1 MKLMNMTPE
10 RAAEILDPDH
20 REHYDSIEPVNEA
33 CRMGMGALKYPLL
46 EFIRQE
52 VPYRFEGIFGVP
64 DVGSIPETVEDAVKE
79 LWDNCDEILNYDKI
93 DEILTEV
100 LRERGIEVNEE

>member
-1 MKLMNMTPE
+1 MTPE

-52 VPYRFEGIFGVP
+52 VPYRFEYIFGVP
-64 DVGSIPETVEDAVKE
+64 DVGNIPETVEDAVAE
-79 LWDNCDEILNYDKI
+79 LWNRCDEILNYDKI

-100 LRERGIEVNEE
+100 LRDDGIVADEE